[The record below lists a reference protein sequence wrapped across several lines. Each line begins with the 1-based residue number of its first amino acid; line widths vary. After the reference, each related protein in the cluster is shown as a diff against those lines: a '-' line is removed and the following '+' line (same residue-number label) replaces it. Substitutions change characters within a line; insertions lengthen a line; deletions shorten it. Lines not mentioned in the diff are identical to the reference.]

1 MRPVNDSEVLAKLD
15 RRASGYGNG
24 VKLARELGMK
34 PTHLHSMKSGYVRV
48 SQKVAG
54 AMGFELMWVRKQGT
68 EQRQQGQGQEREEP
82 DEH

>member
-1 MRPVNDSEVLAKLD
+1 MRPVNDSEVLVELD

-54 AMGFELMWVRKQGT
+54 ALGFELRWVRKQPR
-68 EQRQQGQGQEREEP
+68 EGQGNGNRV
-82 DEH
+82 DGTGI